1 MLSTPHPEFGGQKG
15 SSSHDLSF
23 LASVDVREWVSQ
35 AAMSE
40 QNLGPVQRTGSLWGC
55 MKKPE
60 EAQDFI
66 LFILQQEGV
75 LEWRDTWLLSP
86 WGHVAFLVISTDTD
100 KLP

>member
-1 MLSTPHPEFGGQKG
+1 L
-15 SSSHDLSF
+15 SSHDLSF

-40 QNLGPVQRTGSLWGC
+40 QNLGPVQRAGSLGGC

-66 LFILQQEGV
+66 LFIL
-75 LEWRDTWLLSP
+75 
-86 WGHVAFLVISTDTD
+86 
-100 KLP
+100 